1 MKFSV
6 ITISFNHAEFIEKT
20 ITSVLDQK
28 YPNFEHIIID
38 GGSTDGTVEILKKY
52 PHLNWI
58 SEKDSGL
65 SNALNKGMRKA
76 TGDVIAWINSDD
88 FYQPDAFHSV
98 AEAMKNNDIVL
109 GDSFEADRQGNP
121 IKVISNKAR
130 TLFDLEKYWVPK
142 AWLSQPS
149 VFFTRKAL
157 ELVKLPNGDYLDET
171 FRYSMDFDL
180 WLRLAEKYSFLNYIP
195 KTLSSFRVYG
205 DNLTG
210 KTFASPQRELGRAFR
225 KSYARRFPSERPHE
239 IIIPVC
245 KLTKEFGALLDQLLQ
260 QPLQNFQITVI
271 DTLTNHQESSAIKD
285 VIEETEETTT
295 LVNLRYRKATGATL
309 EEALEIGFSE
319 AVGDI
324 VSILP
329 STASVEKH
337 FSAQVMNLFAHD
349 VYGAA
354 AYLNDESHGAYSRL
368 LNIESGIVDPN
379 ALLNNG
385 YEFIP
390 FGIRKGMLHEIG
402 ELYPQNP
409 FTFLSDIL
417 LKIIA
422 KGWLIPVEK
431 NSGVRNA
438 TIERDKIIAELF
450 KPYQKAKLFFDL
462 LKFGEEEPFQSVR
475 IESSYAPRFDLSTL
489 ETVKSFLD
497 SLPSSWWRI
506 SKDTPEDELKQII
519 HNHQQFAPAWYFLA
533 QYGLKRND
541 TAFANEAFKVFKQL
555 RPDWPYELV

>member
-28 YPNFEHIIID
+28 YPDFEHIIID

-52 PHLNWI
+52 PHLNWV

-76 TGDVIAWINSDD
+76 TGDIIAWINSDD

-149 VFFTRKAL
+149 VFFSRKAL
-157 ELVKLPNGDYLDET
+157 ESVKLPNGEYLDET
-171 FRYSMDFDL
+171 FKYSMDFDL

-239 IIIPVC
+239 VIIPVC
-245 KLTKEFGALLDQLLQ
+245 KLTKEFGALLDQLIQ
-260 QPLQNFQITVI
+260 QPLQNFHITVI
-271 DTLTNHQESSAIKD
+271 DTLTNPQESSAIKD
-285 VIEETEETTT
+285 VIEETEEITT
-295 LVNLRYRKATGATL
+295 LINLRYRKASGATL
-309 EEALEIGFSE
+309 EEALKIGFTE
-319 AVGDI
+319 AVGNI
-324 VSILP
+324 LSILP
-329 STASVEKH
+329 STASVEHH
-337 FSAQVMNLFAHD
+337 FSTHIMNMFAHD
-349 VYGAA
+349 VYGAIV
-354 AYLNDESHGAYSRL
+354 YFSNDSRDAYSRL
-368 LNIESGIVDPN
+368 CNIESGIIDPN
-379 ALLNNG
+379 ALLNNPF
-385 YEFIP
+385 EFIP
-390 FGIRKGMLHEIG
+390 FGIRKGILPEIG
-402 ELYPQNP
+402 DLHAQNQ
-409 FTFLSDIL
+409 FNFLSETL
-417 LKIIA
+417 LKTNA
-422 KGWLIPVEK
+422 KGWLIPGEK

-438 TIERDKIIAELF
+438 VIERDKINSALF
-450 KPYQKAKLFFDL
+450 NPYQKAKLFHEL
-462 LKFGEEEPFQSVR
+462 LLFGEKEPFQSVR
-475 IESSYAPRFDLSTL
+475 IELSYAPRFDVSAL
-489 ETVKSFLD
+489 ESVKHLLG
-497 SLPSSWWRI
+497 SLPTSWWKI
-506 SKDTPEDELKQII
+506 SKDTTENELKQII
-519 HNHQQFAPAWYFLA
+519 QSHQQFAPAWYFLA
-533 QYGLKRND
+533 QYGLKRNE
-541 TAFANEAFKVFKQL
+541 TAFANEAFKTFKQL